1 MPEKLPASEQD
12 ERTVGVREVTIM
24 PFGTYKEVMALKAK
38 DAKIT
43 GVSQDGG
50 VVTTMLCYA
59 LDKGI
64 IDGALVAGKGETPW
78 LPKPTIAT
86 TKEQI
91 VAAAGTKYTL
101 SPVVSVIKDAVREN
115 GLEKLAIVGTPCQI
129 YAIRKLQL
137 YPFGAR
143 HIPDKIALAIG
154 IFCTENFSYAGLKT
168 IIEDHCKVPIDSV
181 TKMEIGGGK
190 FKLKAAGK
198 DIAIPIKETHKYE
211 QDGCHV
217 CSDLT
222 AEFADISTGSIGTP
236 DGWSTVFTRT
246 TKGKDLLGKAIAE
259 GLFEKKSMDEF
270 KSAPGAKVQSGLD
283 LLGKMDQQKKDKAK
297 KTFDERKALG
307 LFVTPEILY

>member
-1 MPEKLPASEQD
+1 
-12 ERTVGVREVTIM
+12 M

-38 DAKIT
+38 DAKIS

-50 VVTTMLCYA
+50 VVTALLCYA
-59 LDKGI
+59 LDKGV
-64 IDGALVAGKGETPW
+64 IDGALVAGKGDTPW
-78 LPKPTIAT
+78 MPKPVIAT
-86 TKEQI
+86 TKEEI
-91 VAAAGTKYTL
+91 IAAAGTKYTIN
-101 SPVVSVIKDAVREN
+101 PVVSVLKDAVREY
-115 GLEKLAIVGTPCQI
+115 GLDKVAVVGTPCQI
-129 YAIRKLQL
+129 YAVQKMKL

-143 HIPDKIALAIG
+143 HIPDKIALTLG

-168 IIEDHCKVPIDSV
+168 IIEDHCKVPVDSV

-190 FKLKAAGK
+190 FKVKAGGK

-211 QDGCHV
+211 QDSCHV

-236 DGWSTVFTRT
+236 DGWSTVFTRS
-246 TKGKDLLGKAIAE
+246 TKGNDLMSKAIAD

-270 KSAPGAKVQSGLD
+270 KSAPDAKFKTGLD
-283 LLGKMDQQKKDKAK
+283 LLGNLEKGKKDKAK

-307 LFVTPEILY
+307 LFVTPEIVY

>member
-1 MPEKLPASEQD
+1 
-12 ERTVGVREVTIM
+12 VREVTIM

-38 DAKIT
+38 DVKIT

-50 VVTTMLCYA
+50 VVTALLCYA
-59 LDKGI
+59 LDKGV
-64 IDGALVAGKGETPW
+64 IDGALVAGKGDLPW

-91 VAAAGTKYTL
+91 IAAAGTKYTI
-101 SPVVSVIKDAVREN
+101 SPVVSVIKDAVREH
-115 GLEKLAIVGTPCQI
+115 GLEKLAVVGTPCQM
-129 YAIRKLQL
+129 YAIQKMKL

-143 HIPDKIALAIG
+143 HIPDKIALTVG

-168 IIEDHCKVPIDSV
+168 IIEDHCKVPIESV

-190 FKLKAAGK
+190 FKVKGAK
-198 DIAIPIKETHKYE
+198 EIAIPIKETHKYE
-211 QDGCHV
+211 QEGCHV

-236 DGWSTVFTRT
+236 DGWSTVFTRS
-246 TKGKDLLGKAIAE
+246 TKGKDLLGKAIAD

-270 KSAPGAKVQSGLD
+270 QAAPDAKIKSGLE
-283 LLGKMDQQKKDKAK
+283 LLTRMDQQKKDKAK
-297 KTFDERKALG
+297 KTVEERRALG